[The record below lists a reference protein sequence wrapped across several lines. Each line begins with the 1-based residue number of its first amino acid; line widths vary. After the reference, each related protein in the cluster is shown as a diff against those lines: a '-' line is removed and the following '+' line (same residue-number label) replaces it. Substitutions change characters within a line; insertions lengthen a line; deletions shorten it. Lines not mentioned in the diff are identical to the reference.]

1 MGMLQPRNPN
11 TFANYPLDRA
21 GHRRKDA
28 GWLSEAL
35 TRDDAQICAFR
46 KDQPLVAEG
55 ASGLTP
61 VWLGP
66 AVLGLADKASPV
78 IFLGLDASGAP
89 HFAVSMGVRFNL
101 DDSPL
106 AGLGGFEDLRGSAPS
121 LSDHACAILGCA
133 KSLLDWHRRHRFCA
147 HCGAPTDPAEGGWKR
162 VCAGCATEHFP
173 RVDPVVIMLPVRGD
187 RALVGRQER
196 FPPGMYSAL
205 AGFVEPGESLEEAV
219 AREVLEE
226 VGLTVRSARYLHAQ
240 PWPYPSQLMIGMIAE
255 VLFDED
261 LVLEDEIAEA
271 VWLTRAEASAALA
284 GGATLSDGR
293 RVFAPPRLAI
303 SHHLLKAWAEET

>member
-1 MGMLQPRNPN
+1 MLEPRNPN
-11 TFANYPLDRA
+11 SFANYPLDRA
-21 GHRRKDA
+21 GRRRKDA
-28 GWLSEAL
+28 GWIEASL
-35 TRDDAQICAFR
+35 KQGDAQICAFR
-46 KDQPLVAEG
+46 KDQPLMADGG
-55 ASGLTP
+55 AGLQP

-66 AVLGLADKASPV
+66 AVLSLADQDSPA
-78 IFLGLDASGAP
+78 IFLGVDHAGAP
-89 HFAVSMGVRFNL
+89 HYAVAMGARFSL
-101 DDSPL
+101 EDSPL
-106 AGLGGFEDLRGSAPS
+106 AGLGAFKDLRGSALA
-121 LSDHACAILGCA
+121 LSDAACAILGCA
-133 KSLLDWHRRHRFCA
+133 KSMLDWHRRHRFCA

-162 VCAGCATEHFP
+162 VCASCGTEHFP

-187 RALVGRQER
+187 RALVGRQGR
-196 FPPGMYSAL
+196 FPSGMYSAL

-271 VWLTRAEASAALA
+271 VWLTKAEASAALA
-284 GGATLSDGR
+284 GGATLEDGR
-293 RVFAPPRLAI
+293 RVVAPPRLAI
-303 SHHLLKAWAEET
+303 AHHLLKAWAEEP